1 MSKRTRGDSF
11 PSELPGSDTGS
22 VQGVDNATDPETR
35 SQHQAKLVSLDA
47 DESQSAST
55 ILMRCTLPPHRAPIA
70 FSSYEDYEIHYRKEH
85 VNRCLECKK
94 NFPTTHYLTLHIEE
108 NHDPLARVRREK
120 GERTYRCFVE
130 GCEKVCLTPQKRRM
144 HLIDK
149 HAFPRMYNF
158 FIVNDGLDNQSSLLR
173 PERRANNNGQKEP
186 NPRSKEAHKEGRL
199 RFAQIKREREEA
211 AGDKQV
217 GVTEAAKEAK
227 GEEDAEMEDLSASMS
242 ALKFVPNSVRLR
254 RSK

>member
-11 PSELPGSDTGS
+11 SLESPGSDIGS
-22 VQGVDNATDPETR
+22 VQRVDNAGDPETR

-47 DESQSAST
+47 EESQSAST
-55 ILMRCTLPPHRAPIA
+55 VLMRCTLPPHRAPIA
-70 FSSYEDYEIHYRKEH
+70 FSSYEDYEVHYRKEH
-85 VNRCLECKK
+85 VNRCLECRR

-173 PERRANNNGQKEP
+173 PERRTKNGQKEP
-186 NPRSKEAHKEGRL
+186 SPHSKEAHKEGRL
-199 RFAQIKREREEA
+199 RFAQSTRKHETA
-211 AGDKQV
+211 AGDEQD
-217 GVTEAAKEAK
+217 GVTEPAEEAK